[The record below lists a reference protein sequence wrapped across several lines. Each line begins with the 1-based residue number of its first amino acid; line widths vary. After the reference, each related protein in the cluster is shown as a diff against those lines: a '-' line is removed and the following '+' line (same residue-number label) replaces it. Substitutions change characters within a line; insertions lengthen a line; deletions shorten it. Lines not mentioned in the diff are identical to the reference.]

1 MYESFYGLTSK
12 PFSLVPDARFFYAST
27 VHKRGLAYLRYG
39 LHQKQGFVV
48 VTGQAGIGKSTL
60 VQTLF
65 TSFSGESLVVASIT
79 SSNLSPEETLQSV
92 GYSLG
97 VYREGISKASLLISI
112 ENYLKARAKQG
123 KRVVLVVDE
132 AHYLPKKS
140 LEELRMLSNFQ
151 LDNQSLLQIILLGQT
166 SLNEVL
172 SGADMEQFSQR
183 VIASCHLKPINA
195 EETPA
200 YIGHRLKCVGWH
212 GDPSFTGEALAIIYA
227 ASGGVPRL
235 INSICD
241 RLMLSAS
248 TNEQHT
254 IDLTLA
260 LSVWQ
265 ELSEE
270 TAGIFNMANLN
281 SQDLLS
287 LPDLQEYDFPDDGSI
302 AKKINAAVN
311 LQTEAGSRQHNP
323 RTVQANESVD
333 SASSVG
339 AMAAEAKAGRQFA
352 EQARAESQVVAEMES
367 GQVSENAQTSEK
379 QIISELEQ
387 AVAANDSFPD
397 LPEKTATKTT
407 PKLKVMLLL
416 VILFLV
422 LVVTILLFIIFSDTG
437 IQTNLAGMLKSIFS
451 P

>member
-132 AHYLPKKS
+132 GHYLPKKS

-281 SQDLLS
+281 SQDLVS

-311 LQTEAGSRQHNP
+311 LQTEAGAQQSSKAA
-323 RTVQANESVD
+323 QANHRED
-333 SASSVG
+333 LASSVG
-339 AMAAEAKAGRQFA
+339 AMAAEAKAGRQVA
-352 EQARAESQVVAEMES
+352 EQGRAESQVDVDMRKE
-367 GQVSENAQTSEK
+367 QVRENAQTSEK